1 MIFYVKKFTVWSL
14 STVFIALIAC
24 SIQSISA
31 DHESDEGIFKDES
44 EVNLVTT
51 QDSDYQVYLL
61 AILRNG
67 DGQLINITE
76 NTKTGAYIPHEIA
89 DYVFDTLM
97 GEKEIVTIDT
107 IKYEKVQYTFSPT
120 LKQRWMGIYPIFDE
134 IHIEYVVE
142 GDALAQMKEDIMDH
156 YRWVI
161 HYCAIFKGHEYTCI
175 PVFQSFTVVEL
186 VTHTDVVTH
195 QWTILRVLD

>member
-1 MIFYVKKFTVWSL
+1 VKKFTVWSL
-14 STVFIALIAC
+14 SAVFIALIAC

-31 DHESDEGIFKDES
+31 DHESDEGIFKDKN
-44 EVNLVTT
+44 EVNLVIT

-61 AILRNG
+61 TILRNG
-67 DGQLINITE
+67 DGQLINVTE
-76 NTKTGAYIPHEIA
+76 NTKTGAHISHEIA
-89 DYVFDTLM
+89 DHVFDTLM
-97 GEKEIVTIDT
+97 GEKEIITIDN

-120 LKQRWMGIYPIFDE
+120 LKQRWMGVYPIFDE

-142 GDALAQMKEDIMDH
+142 GEALVQMKEDIMDH

-186 VTHTDVVTH
+186 VTHTDTITH
-195 QWTILRVLD
+195 QWTILRVLN